1 MEVVACVVRTLWP
14 QEWAGRGRT
23 LLVSAALLA
32 IARRVLKHVK
42 RRRLRREYESAGK
55 DVVVLHQFVRGR
67 YCPNLSPFAL
77 KLEAFFRL
85 ANIKYVVDSQTPFG
99 PKGRCP
105 WITINGEEVAD
116 SEFILEHLTHRFNL
130 DLDAHIDPK
139 QAAVLEAVR
148 VLADEHLFWCVV
160 VWRYWLDGSVTFL
173 KSQNFSLY
181 LRFAFSFIVP
191 RGMRDRAR
199 QHGIG
204 LHTPLEIYQICKK
217 DCETLAGVL
226 GENKFYGGEEPCRAD
241 CAVFGQLAQLMWN
254 APGSQY
260 QALLTEVY
268 PSLASYCLRMKQ
280 RIYPDWDT
288 LITSPHL

>member
-1 MEVVACVVRTLWP
+1 MKVVACVVRTLWP
-14 QEWAGRGRT
+14 QEWTGRCRM

-32 IARRVLKHVK
+32 TARRVLKHIK

-130 DLDAHIDPK
+130 DLDAHIDPR

-148 VLADEHLFWCVV
+148 VLADEHLFWWVLVKC
-160 VWRYWLDGSVTFL
+160 YTHIF
-173 KSQNFSLY
+173 
-181 LRFAFSFIVP
+181 FIVTIFTKWY
-191 RGMRDRAR
+191 RHIFIIVTIFTKWYR
-199 QHGIG
+199 HIFIIV
-204 LHTPLEIYQICKK
+204 TI
-217 DCETLAGVL
+217 
-226 GENKFYGGEEPCRAD
+226 
-241 CAVFGQLAQLMWN
+241 
-254 APGSQY
+254 
-260 QALLTEVY
+260 LTKWY
-268 PSLASYCLRMKQ
+268 RPSSL
-280 RIYPDWDT
+280 
-288 LITSPHL
+288 